1 MNYTF
6 HSTDP
11 DNYNEV
17 FCPIFY
23 SGVCKRVKWWVSE
36 ITSIH
41 NIIVLNPDDYIKFE
55 IENDLGV
62 REEVIWHPE
71 KRYTDITSNFDC
83 DFNDDDTVDI
93 QIYRTE
99 LNTFKF
105 ESTHWFKIWDMSYNC
120 KQVFG
125 LYYLDKVEIEA
136 PATEYD
142 DLNNPVYFVIE
153 SKAVGYGNSTSVWFL
168 ISNLGQPNQIT
179 THNNKWTPIFPSV
192 VMNIQ
197 NTFQDRCSIS
207 YNNADYQTTSPTSA
221 LSNLRVKLVDG
232 NLEPLHLLN
241 PLYVT
246 VYVQEIPDEETSPI
260 EEQMAYIEKSAEI
273 DALIKNTMSKLHEKK
288 ATSSASVEKGVSE
301 EPPPPDF
308 PEQKETSPQEIKLE
322 QDTMNELEQVSS
334 E

>member
-17 FCPIFY
+17 FCPIIY
-23 SGVCKRVKWWVSE
+23 SGVCRQVKWWITE

-41 NIIVLNPDDYIKFE
+41 NIIVLNPDDYIKFQ
-55 IENDLGV
+55 IENELGA

-71 KRYTDITSNFDC
+71 KRYTDITSNFDL
-83 DFNDDDTVDI
+83 DFNDDERVDV
-93 QIYRTE
+93 QISRTE
-99 LNTFKF
+99 LNTFMF
-105 ESTHWFKIWDMSYNC
+105 TSTHWFKILDMSYNC

-136 PATEYD
+136 TPTEYD

-179 THNNKWTPIFPSV
+179 THNNKWTPKFPSV

-207 YNNADYQTTSPTSA
+207 YNNADYQAVSPTSA
-221 LSNLRVKLVDG
+221 LSNLRVKLVDA

-246 VYVQEIPDEETSPI
+246 VYVQEIPDEEKEGTEEAMLMLETNAQTQKLI
-260 EEQMAYIEKSAEI
+260 EETRKNYNETMAMKNQVVEQGI
-273 DALIKNTMSKLHEKK
+273 ALESFL
-288 ATSSASVEKGVSE
+288 AQ
-301 EPPPPDF
+301 F
-308 PEQKETSPQEIKLE
+308 PEKEETKPEDIKLD
-322 QDTMNELEQVSS
+322 QDIATELTQD
-334 E
+334 